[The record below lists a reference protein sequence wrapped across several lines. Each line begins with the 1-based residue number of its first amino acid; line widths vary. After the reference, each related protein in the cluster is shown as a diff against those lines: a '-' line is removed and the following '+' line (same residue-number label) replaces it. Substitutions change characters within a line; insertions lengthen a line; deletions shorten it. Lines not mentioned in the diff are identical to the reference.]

1 VGDPATVVVVVV
13 DVGDAATI
21 VVDDDDVGDT
31 AKPLSLSSTTWV
43 TRGKPLSSS
52 STTWVTRQSR
62 CRRRRRHG

>member
-13 DVGDAATI
+13 DVGDAATV
-21 VVDDDDVGDT
+21 VVDDDDVGDM